1 MGNVGFRNR
10 KRSLVRS
17 RATPAAPLAVT
28 VHVREHVPALADSP
42 SLDELGIEPSA
53 ESRAV
58 ALELIVSGHP
68 NNGTAGSKRF
78 AGAKPTVCW
87 LPTENPLFPAWVVTF
102 GQRDERQRSWLMQQ
116 LVLWRSRDRRIGA

>member
-1 MGNVGFRNR
+1 MCT
-10 KRSLVRS
+10 
-17 RATPAAPLAVT
+17 RATPAASLTVT

-68 NNGTAGSKRF
+68 NNGTAGSERF
-78 AGAKPTVCW
+78 AGTKRN
-87 LPTENPLFPAWVVTF
+87 LLFPARVVTF
-102 GQRDERQRSWLMQQ
+102 GQR
-116 LVLWRSRDRRIGA
+116 G